1 MVVLGLIAEIEGKAK
16 LADMRDASS
25 TGGAGLA
32 HSYEWMTGAFG
43 RGVPAGTGGGER
55 LKKNCAICKRD
66 VDRSRNAKIY
76 AALHLGA

>member
-43 RGVPAGTGGGER
+43 RCVPDGMGGGER
-55 LKKNCAICKRD
+55 LKKIAQY
-66 VDRSRNAKIY
+66 AKEMLTGVEMRRYMRLSI
-76 AALHLGA
+76 